1 MSPVRLYAV
10 AAFEGHAA
18 PSLPGAGNPVV
29 FRDLVALTADT
40 PSARPSIAPG
50 DLDAHRA
57 AVAAAFAQHPVLPA
71 PPGTVFRTGDS
82 LMRWLELHYVTLRDA
97 LSFVEGRAEARV
109 HVARR
114 AHGAPGAR
122 GEELAIDIDAV
133 ANDAFR
139 VLRRHAVASVALRT
153 TGAESAP
160 DAAAASAAFLV
171 ERDRWRTFEDVVAE
185 EARRDPEL
193 IFRLTGPWP
202 PYDFVSMEF
211 GG

>member
-1 MSPVRLYAV
+1 VTPVRLFAV
-10 AAFEGHAA
+10 AAFDGHAA
-18 PSLPGAGNPVV
+18 PSVSGAGKMVT
-29 FRDLVALTADT
+29 FRDLAALTADT
-40 PSARPSIAPG
+40 PSARPSVAPG

-57 AVAAAFAQHPVLPA
+57 AVAAAFAHHPVLPA

-114 AHGAPGAR
+114 ASEAPGR
-122 GEELAIDIDAV
+122 QTEELAVDIDVV
-133 ANDAFR
+133 AGDAFR
-139 VLRRHAVASVALRT
+139 VLRRHAVASVALRS
-153 TGAESAP
+153 TGNESAP
-160 DAAAASAAFLV
+160 DNAAASAAFLV
-171 ERDRWRTFEDVVAE
+171 ERDRWRTFADVVAE
-185 EARRDPEL
+185 EARRDPGL
-193 IFRLTGPWP
+193 LFRLTGPWP